1 MARPP
6 DVELK
11 AALLDKVVGY
21 LAEHGIA
28 NVSLRP
34 LAEAIGTSASSLV
47 HHLGSKETLLTSA
60 LQRATEMQEDVAAG
74 WLSRNPSLTVSQWCR
89 KWWTWINASPANLA
103 LSRLGYEA
111 AAIDAT
117 VTGLPSDVRADQIAV
132 WTRQYENL
140 FRRSGIDAET
150 AGREAVLAKAM
161 FTGLVLDLLATGDR
175 ARLTSALDYG
185 LAQLERRMLDAI
197 AMVTPPPISG

>member
-6 DVELK
+6 DVALK

-21 LAEHGIA
+21 LAQHGIA

-47 HHLGSKETLLTSA
+47 HHLGSKETLLTAA
-60 LQRATEMQEDVAAG
+60 LQRATEIQEEVAAV
-74 WLSRNPSLTVSQWCR
+74 WLSRDPSLTVSQWFR
-89 KWWTWINASPANLA
+89 KWWKWINASPINLA

-132 WTRQYENL
+132 WTRQCENL
-140 FRRSGIDAET
+140 LRRSGIDAQT
-150 AGREAVLAKAM
+150 AAHEAVLAKAM
-161 FTGLVLDLLATGDR
+161 FTGLVLDLLATGER

-185 LAQLERRMLDAI
+185 LAQLERRMLDATAT
-197 AMVTPPPISG
+197 AMPLPT